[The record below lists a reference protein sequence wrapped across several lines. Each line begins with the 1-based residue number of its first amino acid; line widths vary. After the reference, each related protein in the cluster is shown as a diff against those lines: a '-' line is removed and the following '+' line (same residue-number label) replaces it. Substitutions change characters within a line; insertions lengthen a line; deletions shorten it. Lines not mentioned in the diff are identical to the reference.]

1 MLEVQNL
8 TKSYGSKVAVD
19 DLSFTVH
26 DGDIFG
32 FIGSNGAGKTTTIKA
47 IAGIHSFN
55 SGEILINGLSIR
67 TQPLEC
73 KKIMAYIPDNPDIYE
88 FMTGQ
93 RYINFVANIFG
104 VSQKRRLRLTKKYS
118 DGLELTDALASPI
131 SSYSHG
137 MKQKLTLIAA
147 LVHQPKLLLLDE
159 PFVGL
164 DPRAAYTLKEY
175 MHELTALGS
184 AIFFSSHGLEVVQKL
199 CNRIAIIQNGRLVE
213 CGETEEITGKKSLED
228 VFLELTED
236 ESSPDA
242 AAAGAEGGLQ

>member
-118 DGLELTDALASPI
+118 
-131 SSYSHG
+131 
-137 MKQKLTLIAA
+137 
-147 LVHQPKLLLLDE
+147 
-159 PFVGL
+159 
-164 DPRAAYTLKEY
+164 
-175 MHELTALGS
+175 
-184 AIFFSSHGLEVVQKL
+184 
-199 CNRIAIIQNGRLVE
+199 
-213 CGETEEITGKKSLED
+213 
-228 VFLELTED
+228 
-236 ESSPDA
+236 
-242 AAAGAEGGLQ
+242 